1 MKTGKKPHHVE
12 IDYLLQRAS
21 LYTSGSVEED
31 IVSAN
36 VIDAHFRVVVFW
48 VGFFFHPSKECQY

>member
-1 MKTGKKPHHVE
+1 MKTGKKTHYLE

-31 IVSAN
+31 IVSVN
-36 VIDAHFRVVVFW
+36 VIDAHFRL
-48 VGFFFHPSKECQY
+48 FFSSL

>member
-1 MKTGKKPHHVE
+1 ME

-21 LYTSGSVEED
+21 LYTSGSVEQD
-31 IVSAN
+31 IGSAN

-48 VGFFFHPSKECQY
+48 VGFFFSIPLKSASIKGNQAQ